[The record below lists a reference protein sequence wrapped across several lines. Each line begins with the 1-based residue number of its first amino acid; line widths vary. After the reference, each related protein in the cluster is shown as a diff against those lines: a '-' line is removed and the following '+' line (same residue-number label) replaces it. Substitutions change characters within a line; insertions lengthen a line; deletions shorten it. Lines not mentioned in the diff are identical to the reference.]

1 MGQPRRIQGAPRDE
15 TIHRRLQADR
25 RLMTQRDIVVIGAS
39 AGGIQALTA
48 LVAGLPRNFPAPLLV
63 VVHIPPYAV
72 SRLPEILSRSG
83 PLPAAHAQHGE
94 VIEPGRIHI
103 APPDRHLLVR
113 TGRIELSRGPRE
125 NHGRPAID
133 PRFRTA
139 ARVYGPRVIGIV
151 LSGALYD
158 GSMGLLAIKT
168 RGGMAIVQDPKE
180 AIVDS
185 MPRRAIERAA
195 ADHIL
200 PVAEI
205 AAALTD
211 LVRQPVVVAQGE
223 NSMVNTIDAEERLE
237 AVIAEDF
244 VEQASDGR
252 TEETTIFTCPDCG
265 GVLWQGAEG
274 SEGSVLRFR
283 CHVGHAFAPE
293 VLLSQKSEEL
303 ETALWSSLRL
313 LKEKATLT
321 LQLANRTRTSGNG
334 KAAQAAER
342 IAEQAELDERHAR
355 VIQELLEAMPSPM
368 DQAMVVTHAMND
380 GELARRRDGGSVD
393 AATVTAEGSGG
404 SSTLPS

>member
-1 MGQPRRIQGAPRDE
+1 
-15 TIHRRLQADR
+15 
-25 RLMTQRDIVVIGAS
+25 MTQRDIIVIGAS
-39 AGGIQALTA
+39 AGGIQALTT
-48 LVAGLPRNFPAPLLV
+48 LVAGLPRDFPASLLV
-63 VVHIPPYAV
+63 VVHIPPYAI
-72 SRLPEILSRSG
+72 SRLPEILRRSG
-83 PLPAAHAQHGE
+83 PLPAAHARHGE
-94 VIEPGRIHI
+94 AIEPGRIHI

-113 TGRIELSRGPRE
+113 AGWIELSRGPRE
-125 NHGRPAID
+125 NHCRPAID
-133 PRFRTA
+133 PLFRTA
-139 ARVYGPRVIGIV
+139 ARVYGARVIGII

-168 RGGMAIVQDPKE
+168 RGGMAIVQDPQE

-185 MPRRAIERAA
+185 MPRRAIERVEAE
-195 ADHIL
+195 HVL
-200 PVAEI
+200 PVAEM

-211 LVRQPVVVAQGE
+211 LIRQPVIAQGGTSME
-223 NSMVNTIDAEERLE
+223 NAIDPEERLE

-252 TEETTIFTCPDCG
+252 IEETTIFTCPDCG

-334 KAAQAAER
+334 KATQAAER

>member
-1 MGQPRRIQGAPRDE
+1 
-15 TIHRRLQADR
+15 
-25 RLMTQRDIVVIGAS
+25 MTQRDIIVIGAS
-39 AGGIQALTA
+39 AGGIQALTT
-48 LVAGLPRNFPAPLLV
+48 LVAGLPRDFPASLLV
-63 VVHIPPYAV
+63 VVHIPPYAI

-83 PLPAAHAQHGE
+83 PLPAAHARHGE
-94 VIEPGRIHI
+94 AIEPGRIYI

-113 TGRIELSRGPRE
+113 AGWIELSRGPRE
-125 NHGRPAID
+125 NHCRPAID
-133 PRFRTA
+133 PLFRTA
-139 ARVYGPRVIGIV
+139 ARVYGARVIGIV

-185 MPRRAIERAA
+185 MPRRAIERVEAE
-195 ADHIL
+195 HIL
-200 PVAEI
+200 PVAGI
-205 AAALTD
+205 AAALTE
-211 LVRQPVVVAQGE
+211 LVGQPVIAQGGTSME
-223 NSMVNTIDAEERLE
+223 NAIDPEERLE

-252 TEETTIFTCPDCG
+252 IEETTIFTCPDCG

-334 KAAQAAER
+334 KATQAAER

-380 GELARRRDGGSVD
+380 GELARRRVGVRAD
-393 AATVTAEGSGG
+393 AATVTAEGSVG

>member
-1 MGQPRRIQGAPRDE
+1 
-15 TIHRRLQADR
+15 
-25 RLMTQRDIVVIGAS
+25 MTQRDIVVIGAS
-39 AGGIQALTA
+39 AGGIQALTT
-48 LVAGLPRNFPAPLLV
+48 LVASLPRDFPASLLV
-63 VVHIPPYAV
+63 VVHIPPYAI

-83 PLPAAHAQHGE
+83 PLPAAHARHGE
-94 VIEPGRIHI
+94 VIEPGRIYI

-113 TGRIELSRGPRE
+113 TGWIELSRGPRE
-125 NHGRPAID
+125 NHARPAID
-133 PRFRTA
+133 PLFRTA
-139 ARVYGPRVIGIV
+139 ARVYGARVIGIV

-185 MPRRAIERAA
+185 MPRRAIERVEAE
-195 ADHIL
+195 HIL
-200 PVAEI
+200 PVAGI
-205 AAALTD
+205 AAALTE
-211 LVRQPVVVAQGE
+211 LVRQPVTAHGGTSME
-223 NSMVNTIDAEERLE
+223 NAIDPEERLE

-380 GELARRRDGGSVD
+380 GELARRRDGVRVD

>member
-1 MGQPRRIQGAPRDE
+1 
-15 TIHRRLQADR
+15 
-25 RLMTQRDIVVIGAS
+25 MTQRDIIVIGAS
-39 AGGIQALTA
+39 AGGIQALTT
-48 LVAGLPRNFPAPLLV
+48 LVAGLPRDFPASLVV
-63 VVHIPPYAV
+63 VVHIPPYAI

-83 PLPAAHAQHGE
+83 PLPAAHARHGE
-94 VIEPGRIHI
+94 AIEPGRIYI

-113 TGRIELSRGPRE
+113 PGWIELSRGPRE
-125 NHGRPAID
+125 NHCRPAID
-133 PRFRTA
+133 PLFRTA
-139 ARVYGPRVIGIV
+139 ARVYGARVIGII

-168 RGGMAIVQDPKE
+168 RGGMAIVQDPQE

-185 MPRRAIERAA
+185 MPRRAIERVEAE
-195 ADHIL
+195 HVL
-200 PVAEI
+200 PVAEM

-211 LVRQPVVVAQGE
+211 LIRQPVIAQGGTSME
-223 NSMVNTIDAEERLE
+223 NAIDPEERLE

-252 TEETTIFTCPDCG
+252 IEETTIFTCPDCG

-334 KAAQAAER
+334 KATQAAER

>member
-1 MGQPRRIQGAPRDE
+1 
-15 TIHRRLQADR
+15 
-25 RLMTQRDIVVIGAS
+25 MTQRDIVVIGAS
-39 AGGIQALTA
+39 AGGIQALTT
-48 LVAGLPRNFPAPLLV
+48 LVAGLPRDFPASLLI
-63 VVHIPPYAV
+63 VVHIPPYAI
-72 SRLPEILSRSG
+72 SRLPDILSRSG
-83 PLPAAHAQHGE
+83 PLLATHAQQGE
-94 VIEPGRIHI
+94 AIEPGRIYI

-113 TGRIELSRGPRE
+113 TGWIELSRGPRE
-125 NHGRPAID
+125 NHARPAID
-133 PRFRTA
+133 PMFRTA
-139 ARVYGPRVIGIV
+139 ARAYGRRTIGIV

-168 RGGMAIVQDPKE
+168 RGGLAIVQDPQE

-205 AAALTD
+205 AVALTA
-211 LVRQPVVVAQGE
+211 LVRQPVKAQGE
-223 NSMVNTIDAEERLE
+223 NSIVNTIDAEERLE

-244 VEQASDGR
+244 VEQASDER
-252 TEETTIFTCPDCG
+252 TEETTLFTCPDCG
-265 GVLWQGAEG
+265 GVLWQGGEG
-274 SEGSVLRFR
+274 SMLRFR

-293 VLLSQKSEEL
+293 LLLSQKSEEL

-321 LQLANRTRTSGNG
+321 LQLANRTRTSGYG

-342 IAEQAELDERHAR
+342 IADQAKLDERHAQ

-368 DQAMVVTHAMND
+368 DQAAVVTQAMNEGVIAVHGEAVGGD
-380 GELARRRDGGSVD
+380 GAAITDAITTDGH
-393 AATVTAEGSGG
+393 EGESP
-404 SSTLPS
+404 LPA

>member
-1 MGQPRRIQGAPRDE
+1 
-15 TIHRRLQADR
+15 
-25 RLMTQRDIVVIGAS
+25 MTQPDIVVIGAS

-48 LVAGLPRNFPAPLLV
+48 LVAGLPRDFPASVLV
-63 VVHIPPYAV
+63 VVHIPPYAI

-83 PLPAAHAQHGE
+83 PLPAAHARQDE
-94 VIEPGRIHI
+94 VIEPGRIYI

-113 TGRIELSRGPRE
+113 TGRLELSRGPRE
-125 NHGRPAID
+125 NHCRPAID
-133 PRFRTA
+133 PLFRTA
-139 ARVYGPRVIGIV
+139 ARAYGPRVIGIV

-185 MPRRAIERAA
+185 MPRRAIERVTAE
-195 ADHIL
+195 HIL

-211 LVRQPVVVAQGE
+211 LVRQPVTAQKGT
-223 NSMVNTIDAEERLE
+223 SIVNTIDTEERLE

-252 TEETTIFTCPDCG
+252 TEETTLFTCPDCG
-265 GVLWQGAEG
+265 GVLWQGGEG
-274 SEGSVLRFR
+274 PVLRFR

-321 LQLANRTRTSGNG
+321 LQLANRTRSSGNG
-334 KAAQAAER
+334 KAAQAANR

-368 DQAMVVTHAMND
+368 DQAMVVTHAMSD
-380 GELARRRDGGSVD
+380 GEMAGRREALGVDG
-393 AATVTAEGSGG
+393 AAATAEGSGG

>member
-1 MGQPRRIQGAPRDE
+1 
-15 TIHRRLQADR
+15 
-25 RLMTQRDIVVIGAS
+25 MTQRDIIVIGAS
-39 AGGIQALTA
+39 AGGIQALTT
-48 LVAGLPRNFPAPLLV
+48 LVTGLPRDFPASLLV
-63 VVHIPPYAV
+63 VVHIPPYAI

-83 PLPAAHAQHGE
+83 PLPAAHARHGE
-94 VIEPGRIHI
+94 AIEPGRIYI

-113 TGRIELSRGPRE
+113 AGWIELSRGPRE
-125 NHGRPAID
+125 NHCRPAID
-133 PRFRTA
+133 PLFRTA
-139 ARVYGPRVIGIV
+139 ARVYGARVIGII

-168 RGGMAIVQDPKE
+168 RGGMAIVQDPQE

-185 MPRRAIERAA
+185 MPRRAIERVEAE
-195 ADHIL
+195 HVL
-200 PVAEI
+200 PVAEM

-211 LVRQPVVVAQGE
+211 LIRQPVIAQGGTSME
-223 NSMVNTIDAEERLE
+223 NAIDPEERLE

-252 TEETTIFTCPDCG
+252 IEETTIFTCPDCG
-265 GVLWQGAEG
+265 GVLWQGA
-274 SEGSVLRFR
+274 EGSVLRFR

-334 KAAQAAER
+334 KATQAAER

>member
-1 MGQPRRIQGAPRDE
+1 M
-15 TIHRRLQADR
+15 
-25 RLMTQRDIVVIGAS
+25 
-39 AGGIQALTA
+39 
-48 LVAGLPRNFPAPLLV
+48 
-63 VVHIPPYAV
+63 
-72 SRLPEILSRSG
+72 
-83 PLPAAHAQHGE
+83 
-94 VIEPGRIHI
+94 
-103 APPDRHLLVR
+103 
-113 TGRIELSRGPRE
+113 E
-125 NHGRPAID
+125 NAID
-133 PRFRTA
+133 P
-139 ARVYGPRVIGIV
+139 
-151 LSGALYD
+151 
-158 GSMGLLAIKT
+158 
-168 RGGMAIVQDPKE
+168 
-180 AIVDS
+180 
-185 MPRRAIERAA
+185 
-195 ADHIL
+195 
-200 PVAEI
+200 
-205 AAALTD
+205 
-211 LVRQPVVVAQGE
+211 
-223 NSMVNTIDAEERLE
+223 EERLE

-380 GELARRRDGGSVD
+380 GELARRRDGVRVD

-404 SSTLPS
+404 SSPLPS

>member
-1 MGQPRRIQGAPRDE
+1 
-15 TIHRRLQADR
+15 
-25 RLMTQRDIVVIGAS
+25 MTQRDIIVIGAS
-39 AGGIQALTA
+39 AGGIQALTT
-48 LVAGLPRNFPAPLLV
+48 LVAGLPRDFPASLVV
-63 VVHIPPYAV
+63 VVHIPPYAI

-83 PLPAAHAQHGE
+83 PLPAAHARHGE
-94 VIEPGRIHI
+94 AIEPGRIYI

-113 TGRIELSRGPRE
+113 AGWIELSRGPRE
-125 NHGRPAID
+125 NHCRPAID
-133 PRFRTA
+133 PLFRTA
-139 ARVYGPRVIGIV
+139 ARVYGARVIGII

-168 RGGMAIVQDPKE
+168 RGGMAIVQDPQE

-185 MPRRAIERAA
+185 MPRRAIERVEAE
-195 ADHIL
+195 HVL
-200 PVAEI
+200 PVAEM

-211 LVRQPVVVAQGE
+211 LIRQPVIAQGGTSME
-223 NSMVNTIDAEERLE
+223 NAIDPEERLE

-252 TEETTIFTCPDCG
+252 IEETTIFTCPDCG

-334 KAAQAAER
+334 KATQAAER

-380 GELARRRDGGSVD
+380 GELARRRDGVRVD

>member
-1 MGQPRRIQGAPRDE
+1 
-15 TIHRRLQADR
+15 
-25 RLMTQRDIVVIGAS
+25 MTQRDIIVIGAS
-39 AGGIQALTA
+39 AGGIQALTT
-48 LVAGLPRNFPAPLLV
+48 LVAGLPRDFPASLVV
-63 VVHIPPYAV
+63 VVHIPPYAI

-83 PLPAAHAQHGE
+83 PLPAAHARHGE
-94 VIEPGRIHI
+94 AIEPGRIYI

-113 TGRIELSRGPRE
+113 AGWIELSRGPRE
-125 NHGRPAID
+125 NHCRPAID
-133 PRFRTA
+133 PLFRTA
-139 ARVYGPRVIGIV
+139 ARVYGARVIGII

-168 RGGMAIVQDPKE
+168 RGGMAIVQDPQE

-185 MPRRAIERAA
+185 MPRRAIERVEAE
-195 ADHIL
+195 HVL
-200 PVAEI
+200 PVAEM

-211 LVRQPVVVAQGE
+211 LIRQPVIAQGGTSME
-223 NSMVNTIDAEERLE
+223 NAIDPEERLE

-252 TEETTIFTCPDCG
+252 IEETTIFTCPDCG

-380 GELARRRDGGSVD
+380 GELARRRDGVRVD